1 MSNSLMNTAMSGL
14 SAAQYA
20 LSTVSNNI
28 TNFQVAG
35 YNRQNAIFA
44 QNGGT
49 LSPAGFIGNGVTVT
63 GVNREYNSFITN
75 QLRSSQ
81 TQSSGLTTY
90 YQQISQI
97 DNLLSNSSNNLS
109 VTMQDFFSNLQ
120 NLVSNAGD
128 DAARKTV
135 LGKAE
140 GLVNQFQNADKYLRD
155 MDTGVNQKITE
166 SVTKINNY
174 SEQIAKLNDQ
184 ITRLRGSSGSEP
196 NALLDQRDQLVTE
209 LNQIVGVTVT
219 QQDGDAYNV
228 AFANGLP
235 LVQGSTSHKIEAI
248 ASGSDATRLAIGY
261 KYGSGDVME
270 VDESRLATGSLGGT
284 LKFRSEALD
293 SARNQL
299 GQLALAMADSFN
311 TQHKAGFDING
322 DPGDDF
328 FSFAQPNV
336 LKNSNNQGDASLT
349 VKYTDT
355 SKVKASDYS
364 VEFDGTDWQV
374 TRLSDNTK
382 VPANPVTDVNG
393 DTTGL
398 SFDGLDV
405 SIDNGTTG
413 GAQSKD
419 KFLVKTVSNVAA
431 NLQVAVTDSSK
442 IAAAGTADGGAS
454 DNVNAKA
461 LLDLQTKKLV
471 EGKATLSGAYAGL
484 VSNVGNQ
491 TNTAKTNSAAQAN
504 IVTQL
509 TAEQQSISG
518 VNLDEEYGDLQRF
531 QQYYLANAQVIQ
543 TASTLFNALL
553 DLR

>member
-49 LSPAGFIGNGVTVT
+49 LSAAGFVGNGVTVT
-63 GVNREYNSFITN
+63 GVNREYNAFITN

-174 SEQIAKLNDQ
+174 AEQIAKLNDQ

-228 AFANGLP
+228 SFANGLP
-235 LVQGSTSHKIEAI
+235 LVQGQTSHKIEAI
-248 ASGSDATRLAIGY
+248 PSSSDATRLTIGY
-261 KYGSGDVME
+261 KYGSGELME

-322 DPGDDF
+322 DPGENF
-328 FSFAQPNV
+328 FSFAEPNV
-336 LKNSNNQGDASLT
+336 LKNTKNQGDANLT
-349 VKYTDT
+349 VAYTDT

-364 VEFDGTDWQV
+364 VEFDGTNWQV

-382 VPANPVTDVNG
+382 VPANPVVDGSGN
-393 DTTGL
+393 TTGL
-398 SFDGLDV
+398 SFDGLNV
-405 SIDNGTTG
+405 SIDNGVSG
-413 GAQSKD
+413 PQAKD

-431 NLQVAVTDSSK
+431 NLQVDITDSSK
-442 IAAAGTADGGAS
+442 IAAAGTADGGES

-461 LLDLQTKKLV
+461 LLNLQTMKLV
-471 EGKATLSGAYAGL
+471 DGKATLSGAYAGL

>member
-35 YNRQNAIFA
+35 YNRQNTIFA

-49 LSPAGFIGNGVTVT
+49 LSPAGFIGNGVSVT
-63 GVNREYNSFITN
+63 GVNREYNAFITN
-75 QLRSSQ
+75 QLRASQ

-97 DNLLSNSSNNLS
+97 DNLLSNTSNNIS
-109 VTMQDFFSNLQ
+109 TTMQDFFSNLQ

-155 MDTGVNQKITE
+155 MDTGVNQKISDSATQ
-166 SVTKINNY
+166 INNY
-174 SEQIAKLNDQ
+174 AEQIAKLNDQ

-209 LNQIVGVTVT
+209 LNQIVAVTVT
-219 QQDGDAYNV
+219 QQDGDTYNV
-228 AFANGLP
+228 SFAGGLS
-235 LVQGSTSHKIEAI
+235 LVQGPNAYKVEAI
-248 ASGSDATRLAIGY
+248 PSSADATRLTLGY
-261 KYGSGDVME
+261 NRGSGETME
-270 VDESRLATGSLGGT
+270 IDESRLTTGSLGGT

-299 GQLALAMADSFN
+299 GQLALVMADSFN
-311 TQHKAGFDING
+311 TQHKAGFDANG
-322 DPGDDF
+322 DAGTDF
-328 FSFAQPNV
+328 FSFANPSV
-336 LKNSNNQGDASLT
+336 VKNSKNQGDAGLT
-349 VKYTDT
+349 VAYTDT
-355 SKVKASDYS
+355 SKVKASDYT
-364 VEFDGTDWQV
+364 VEFDGTNWQV

-382 VPANPVTDVNG
+382 VPTTAGTDADGKPTLN
-393 DTTGL
+393 
-398 SFDGLDV
+398 FDGVAV
-405 SIDNGTTG
+405 SIDSGTTG
-413 GAQSKD
+413 PQAKD
-419 KFLVKTVSNVAA
+419 KFTVKTVSNVAA
-431 NLQVAVTDSSK
+431 NLQVAITDSSM

-454 DNVNAKA
+454 DNVNAQA

-471 EGKATLSGAYAGL
+471 DGKATLSGAYAGL

-491 TNTAKTNSAAQAN
+491 TATAKTNSTAQAN

-553 DLR
+553 DLRG

>member
-35 YNRQNAIFA
+35 YNRQNTIFA

-49 LSPAGFIGNGVTVT
+49 LSPAGFVGNGVAVT
-63 GVNREYNSFITN
+63 GVNREYNAFITN
-75 QLRSSQ
+75 QLRASQ

-97 DNLLSNSSNNLS
+97 DNLLANTSNNIS
-109 VTMQDFFSNLQ
+109 TTVQSFFSNLQ

-155 MDTGVNQKITE
+155 MDTGVNQKISASATQ
-166 SVTKINNY
+166 INNY

-209 LNQIVGVTVT
+209 LNQIVAVTVT
-219 QQDGDAYNV
+219 QQDGDTYNV
-228 AFANGLP
+228 SFAGGLS
-235 LVQGSTSHKIEAI
+235 LVQGPKSYQVEAI
-248 ASGSDATRLAIGY
+248 PSSADATRMTLGY
-261 KYGSGDVME
+261 KHGTGDTLE
-270 VDESRLATGSLGGT
+270 IDEGRITSGSLGGT

-299 GQLALAMADSFN
+299 GQLALVMADSFN
-311 TQHKAGFDING
+311 TQHKAGFDANEKKG
-322 DPGDDF
+322 EDF
-328 FSFAQPNV
+328 FSYAKPSV
-336 LKNSNNQGDASLT
+336 LKNAKNQGDSGLT
-349 VKYTDT
+349 VSYVKT
-355 SKVKASDYS
+355 SEVKASDYT
-364 VEFDGTDWQV
+364 VEFDGQAWQV

-382 VPANPVTDVNG
+382 VPTTAGKDTNG
-393 DTTGL
+393 KPTL
-398 SFDGLDV
+398 NFDGLAV
-405 SIDNGTTG
+405 SITDGTQG
-413 GAQSKD
+413 PQARD
-419 KFLVKTVSNVAA
+419 KFTVKTVSNVAA
-431 NLQVAVTDSSK
+431 NLQVAIKDASR
-442 IAAAGTADGGAS
+442 IAARGTQDGGAS
-454 DNVNAKA
+454 YNVNAQA

-471 EGKATLSGAYAGL
+471 DGKATFSGAYAGL

-491 TNTAKTNSAAQAN
+491 TATAKTNSTAQAN
-504 IVTQL
+504 IVKQL
-509 TAEQQSISG
+509 TVEQQSISG
-518 VNLDEEYGDLQRF
+518 VNLDEEYGNLQRF

-553 DLR
+553 NLRG

>member
-28 TNFQVAG
+28 SNFQVAG
-35 YNRQNAIFA
+35 YNRQNTVFA

-49 LSPAGFIGNGVTVT
+49 LSPAGFIGNGVAVT
-63 GVNREYNSFITN
+63 GVNREYNAFITN
-75 QLRSSQ
+75 QLRASQ

-97 DNLLSNSSNNLS
+97 DNLLSNTSNNIS
-109 VTMQDFFSNLQ
+109 TTMQDFFNNLQ

-155 MDTGVNQKITE
+155 MDNGVNQKISDSATQ
-166 SVTKINNY
+166 INNY
-174 SEQIAKLNDQ
+174 AEQIAKLNDQ

-209 LNQIVGVTVT
+209 LNQIVAVTVT

-228 AFANGLP
+228 SFAGGLS
-235 LVQGSTSHKIEAI
+235 LVQGPNAYKVEAI
-248 ASGSDATRLAIGY
+248 PSSADATRLTLGY
-261 KYGSGDVME
+261 KHGTSDTIE
-270 VDESRLATGSLGGT
+270 IDESRLTSGSLGGT

-299 GQLALAMADSFN
+299 GQLALVMADSFN
-311 TQHKAGFDING
+311 IQHKAGFDANG
-322 DPGDDF
+322 DEGKDF
-328 FSFAQPNV
+328 FSFAKPSV
-336 LKNSNNQGDASLT
+336 LKNAKNQGDSSLT
-349 VKYTDT
+349 VSYTDT
-355 SKVKASDYS
+355 SKVKASDYT
-364 VEFDGTDWQV
+364 VEFDGKDWQV
-374 TRLSDNTK
+374 TRVSDNTK
-382 VPANPVTDVNG
+382 VPT
-393 DTTGL
+393 TTGADKDGKPTL
-398 SFDGLDV
+398 NFDGIAV
-405 SIDNGTTG
+405 SVTNGTPGPT
-413 GAQSKD
+413 AKD
-419 KFLVKTVSNVAA
+419 KFTIKTVSNVAA
-431 NLQVAVTDSSK
+431 NLQVAITDSSM
-442 IAAAGTADGGAS
+442 IAAGGTKDGGAS
-454 DNVNAKA
+454 DNVNAQA

-471 EGKATLSGAYAGL
+471 DGKATLSGAYAGL

-491 TNTAKTNSAAQAN
+491 TATAKTNSTAQAN
-504 IVTQL
+504 IVKQL
-509 TAEQQSISG
+509 SAEQQSISG

-553 DLR
+553 SLRG

>member
-35 YNRQNAIFA
+35 YNRQNTIFA

-63 GVNREYNSFITN
+63 GVNREYNGFITN
-75 QLRSSQ
+75 QLRASQ

-97 DNLLSNSSNNLS
+97 DNLLSNTSNNIS
-109 VTMQDFFSNLQ
+109 TTIQDFFSNLQ

-135 LGKAE
+135 LGKGE

-155 MDTGVNQKITE
+155 MDTGVNQKISDSATQ
-166 SVTKINNY
+166 INNY
-174 SEQIAKLNDQ
+174 AEQIAKLNDQ
-184 ITRLRGSSGSEP
+184 ITRLRGSSGGGEP

-209 LNQIVGVTVT
+209 LNQIVAVTVT

-228 AFANGLP
+228 SFAGGLS
-235 LVQGSTSHKIEAI
+235 LVQGPNAYKVEAI
-248 ASGSDATRLAIGY
+248 PSSADATRLTLGY
-261 KYGSGDVME
+261 KHGTSATTE
-270 VDESRLATGSLGGT
+270 IDESRLTSGSLGGT

-299 GQLALAMADSFN
+299 GQLALVMADSFN
-311 TQHKAGFDING
+311 TQHKAGFDANG
-322 DPGDDF
+322 EEGTDF
-328 FSFAQPNV
+328 FSFADPSV
-336 LKNSNNQGDASLT
+336 LKNAKNQGDASLS
-349 VKYTDT
+349 VAYTDT
-355 SKVKASDYS
+355 SKVKASDYT

-382 VPANPVTDVNG
+382 VPTTSGTDANGKPTLN
-393 DTTGL
+393 
-398 SFDGLDV
+398 FDGVAV
-405 SIDNGTTG
+405 SITNGTQG
-413 GAQSKD
+413 PEAKD
-419 KFLVKTVSNVAA
+419 KFTIKTVSNVAA
-431 NLQVAVTDSSK
+431 NLQVAIKDSSM
-442 IAAAGTADGGAS
+442 IAAAGTKDGGAS
-454 DNVNAKA
+454 DNVNAQA

-471 EGKATLSGAYAGL
+471 DSKATFSGAYAGL

-491 TNTAKTNSAAQAN
+491 TATAKTNSTAQAN
-504 IVTQL
+504 IVKQL

-553 DLR
+553 SLRG

>member
-1 MSNSLMNTAMSGL
+1 MSGL

-28 TNFQVAG
+28 SNFQVAG
-35 YNRQNAIFA
+35 YNRQNTVFA

-49 LSPAGFIGNGVTVT
+49 LSPAGFIGNGVAVT
-63 GVNREYNSFITN
+63 GVNREYNAFITN
-75 QLRSSQ
+75 QLRASQ

-97 DNLLSNSSNNLS
+97 DNLLSNTSNNIS
-109 VTMQDFFSNLQ
+109 TTMQDFFNNLQ

-155 MDTGVNQKITE
+155 MDNGVNQKISDSATQ
-166 SVTKINNY
+166 INNY
-174 SEQIAKLNDQ
+174 AEQIAKLNDQ

-209 LNQIVGVTVT
+209 LNQIVAVTVT

-228 AFANGLP
+228 SFAGGLS
-235 LVQGSTSHKIEAI
+235 LVQGPNAYKVEAI
-248 ASGSDATRLAIGY
+248 PSSADATRLTLGY
-261 KYGSGDVME
+261 KHGTSDTIE
-270 VDESRLATGSLGGT
+270 IDESRLTSGSLGGT

-299 GQLALAMADSFN
+299 GQLALVMADSFN
-311 TQHKAGFDING
+311 TQHKAGFDANG
-322 DPGDDF
+322 DEGKDF
-328 FSFAQPNV
+328 FSFAKPSV
-336 LKNSNNQGDASLT
+336 LKNAKNQGDSSLT
-349 VKYTDT
+349 VSYTDT
-355 SKVKASDYS
+355 SKVKASDYTL
-364 VEFDGTDWQV
+364 EFDGKDWQV
-374 TRLSDNTK
+374 TCVSDNTK
-382 VPANPVTDVNG
+382 VPTTAGTDKDGKPTLN
-393 DTTGL
+393 
-398 SFDGLDV
+398 FDGIAV
-405 SIDNGTTG
+405 SVTNGTPG
-413 GAQSKD
+413 PEAKD
-419 KFLVKTVSNVAA
+419 KFTIKTVSNVAA
-431 NLQVAVTDSSK
+431 NLQVAITDSSM
-442 IAAAGTADGGAS
+442 IAAGGTKDGGAS
-454 DNVNAKA
+454 DNVNAQA
-461 LLDLQTKKLV
+461 LLNLQTQKLV
-471 EGKATLSGAYAGL
+471 DGKATFSGAYAGL

-491 TNTAKTNSAAQAN
+491 TATAKTNSTAQAN
-504 IVTQL
+504 IVKQL
-509 TAEQQSISG
+509 SAEQQSISG

-553 DLR
+553 SLRG

>member
-235 LVQGSTSHKIEAI
+235 LVQGSSSHKIEAI
-248 ASGSDATRLAIGY
+248 ASSSDATRLAIGY

-382 VPANPVTDVNG
+382 VPANPVKDVNG

-405 SIDNGTTG
+405 SIDNGTG

-471 EGKATLSGAYAGL
+471 DGKATLSGAYAGL

-504 IVTQL
+504 IVKQL